1 MQPPKSR
8 SGRLFRA
15 MLALSVFRAASD
27 ELHNMDAS
35 QLSTTA
41 AGRYPVN
48 YGASTGN
55 SFRLAGR
62 GEVWLDAE
70 ALHLAG
76 RSSWHLSFMKMRE
89 HTLPLADIHN
99 VWRSGK
105 HLRMSVGSTGQ
116 VVAFSAQDD
125 AAAIAITERLPK
137 AQTEEFSR
145 NIADVEDFQKRL
157 EYLGGRAL
165 ITPLILALNV
175 LVFIYAAASGAGVAD
190 ANPEVLIRLGS
201 NFGPLTMG
209 GQWWRLLTAT
219 FLHFGILHLALNM
232 WALWGAGQLVE
243 KLYGRA
249 PFLTLYIFA
258 GLCGNIGSLLWHP
271 SVNSAGASGAIFGVF
286 GGLLA
291 FMARGN
297 MRVPRSILLAH
308 RNSAL
313 AFVAYNLFYGA
324 AYAGIDNA
332 AHIGGLAGG
341 FLIGLLIAQ
350 PFDAEVRSRGYG
362 SRALLGT
369 LGAIVVLALVSIPVI
384 HPSASRRQEQLYLS
398 TLLWFQDREE
408 GELGKAK
415 KLLETSIDAGTR
427 QRVAD
432 GLDRDVLPFWQEVV
446 DRFGQQEGAL
456 TDSGLSR
463 QQAFFRLYAAARLD
477 AFKSFA
483 KGVRYDDAAAM
494 AAGQA
499 ANERVALILRN
510 GVTGLEAS
518 QAQAH

>member
-105 HLRMSVGSTGQ
+105 HLRMSVTPAGQ
-116 VVAFSAQDD
+116 TVSFNTMDD
-125 AAAIAITERLPK
+125 ASATALAERLPK
-137 AQTEEFSR
+137 SQTEEFSR
-145 NIADVEDFQKRL
+145 SIIEIEDFQTRL
-157 EYLGGRAL
+157 VSLGGPAL
-165 ITPLILALNV
+165 ITPIILALNV
-175 LVFIYAAASGAGVAD
+175 LVFVCAAAAGAGVMD
-190 ANPEVLIRLGS
+190 ANADVMVKLGS

-219 FLHFGILHLALNM
+219 FLHFGLLHLALNM

-249 PFLTLYIFA
+249 SFLTLYLFS
-258 GLCGNIGSLLWHP
+258 GLSGSIASLLWNP
-271 SVNSAGASGAIFGVF
+271 GVNSAGASGAIFGVF

-297 MRVPRSILLAH
+297 MRVPRSVLSAH

-313 AFVAYNLFYGA
+313 AFVAYNLIYGA
-324 AYAGIDNA
+324 AHSGIDNA
-332 AHIGGLAGG
+332 AHIGGLVGG
-341 FLIGLLIAQ
+341 FLIGVLIAQ
-350 PFDAEVRSRGYG
+350 PFDSEVRRQASGQRLVL
-362 SRALLGT
+362 RT
-369 LGAIVVLALVSIPVI
+369 LGAVAVLALVSIPVT
-384 HPSASRRQEQLYLS
+384 HPSASRRQEQLFRLNLY
-398 TLLWFQDREE
+398 WFGTHEE
-408 GELGKAK
+408 SELGKARQ
-415 KLLETSIDAGTR
+415 LLQGKVEAGTR
-427 QRVAD
+427 QKVAD
-432 GLDRDVLPFWQEVV
+432 ELDHEVVPFWQDAVN
-446 DRFGQQEGAL
+446 RFGQGSSLMKSDLA
-456 TDSGLSR
+456 R
-463 QQAFFRLYAAARLD
+463 QQAFFRAYAAARLD
-477 AFKSFA
+477 AFNAYS
-483 KGVRYDDAAAM
+483 KGIRYDDAAAM
-494 AAGQA
+494 AAGDA
-499 ANERVALILRN
+499 ANDRVASLLKN
-510 GVTGLEAS
+510 GAGD
-518 QAQAH
+518 AQSGR